1 MHGGFSMP
9 LLSVSKAAKLFNVS
23 RPTLQKALKD
33 GTLTGQKVMS
43 GGSESWQIDAAELSR
58 LYSLRDGQAD
68 NLPRQDDD
76 DGQPVAMDTS
86 ALSKGLSEEVIKELE
101 SQLATLRAELA
112 ASEAVSEERRRILDD
127 MMKLLPKP
135 DQQQRRTLWQ
145 RLFGGR

>member
-68 NLPRQDDD
+68 NLTRQDDD
-76 DGQPVAMDTS
+76 DGQPVGMDNPAVTKD
-86 ALSKGLSEEVIKELE
+86 LSGEVIKELE
-101 SQLATLRAELA
+101 SQLAALRAELA
-112 ASEAVSEERRRILDD
+112 VSEAVSEERRRVLNDI
-127 MMKLLPKP
+127 MKALPKP
-135 DQQQRRTLWQ
+135 DERPQRRGFWAKIF
-145 RLFGGR
+145 R

>member
-1 MHGGFSMP
+1 MP

-68 NLPRQDDD
+68 NLTRQDDD
-76 DGQPVAMDTS
+76 DGHPVSMDNPSVTKD
-86 ALSKGLSEEVIKELE
+86 LSGEVIKELE
-101 SQLATLRAELA
+101 SQLAALRAELA
-112 ASEAVSEERRRILDD
+112 VSEAVSEERRRVLDD
-127 MMKLLPKP
+127 MMKALPKP
-135 DQQQRRTLWQ
+135 ENKQSPRGFWAKIFR
-145 RLFGGR
+145 